1 MGIDISQPL
10 ELPPGY
16 ALLTVSPPP
25 EWPAEGLM
33 FSIEQPP
40 RGFLQAYGQAPWG
53 TTHAWL
59 KPFAVATGAGGLGL
73 TLGPDQT
80 WNLKPNVTYVL
91 RLRGSGSGE
100 PIALLRMAWKAIR
113 MPSQAP
119 QMLPEL
125 APLQA
130 GRREPEPEPIIE
142 ITPEIP
148 LAGTSPERTKPQ
160 LVEPEPKLV
169 PSKTRKTWLWIFLAL
184 VVLLAAAGGAWFALR
199 HKAQIT
205 PVTPPPAQ
213 PQEGPTDTPTARDF
227 LKTTPS
233 TEAAYT
239 EAQRYLKKASP
250 EALQGALVLLNHAA
264 SAGSGPAATEIGRM
278 YDPDG
283 FDPKASAMKAADPDK
298 ALLWY
303 HRAAQA
309 NDPEGLYRLGKLL
322 MSGHAEA
329 PGLGPEQGAA
339 DLQRASDLGYAPA
352 KQELDKLHA
361 KP

>member
-1 MGIDISQPL
+1 MGVDISQPP

-16 ALLTVSPPP
+16 ALLTLSPPLEGP
-25 EWPAEGLM
+25 PEGLE

-40 RGFLQAYGQAPWG
+40 RGYLQAYGQTPWG

-59 KPFAVATGAGGLGL
+59 KPFALATGPAGLGL
-73 TLGPDQT
+73 TLGPDHT

-91 RLRGSGSGE
+91 RLRRPGSAE
-100 PIALLRMAWKAIR
+100 PVSLQRMAWRAIR

-119 QMLPEL
+119 QTLPEL

-130 GRREPEPEPIIE
+130 RRPEPEPEPVVK
-142 ITPEIP
+142 TLPESP
-148 LAGTSPERTKPQ
+148 PVTTLPERAKPQ
-160 LVEPEPKLV
+160 VLETTPTRV
-169 PSKTRKTWLWIFLAL
+169 PSKRKTWPWIVLAVL
-184 VVLLAAAGGAWFALR
+184 VLLGAGGGAWFALW
-199 HKAQIT
+199 HKPLV
-205 PVTPPPAQ
+205 PVPPPPPAQ
-213 PQEGPTDTPTARDF
+213 PQEGPADTPTARDF
-227 LKTTPS
+227 LKTSPS

-239 EAQRYLKKASP
+239 EAQRYLKKATPDS
-250 EALQGALVLLNHAA
+250 LQGALVLLNHAA
-264 SAGSGPAATEIGRM
+264 TAGSGPAATKIGRM

-283 FDPKASAMKAADPDK
+283 FDPKASAMKAPDPDK

-303 HRAAQA
+303 QRAAQA

-339 DLQRASDLGYAPA
+339 DLQRASQLGYQPA
-352 KQELDKLHA
+352 QQEIDKLHA